1 MPVPK
6 IKKFSRSKITEQEP
20 NEEFNEEY
28 NEPIQPI
35 VKVKKPRNKKV
46 KAPIYE
52 YGEKELEQ
60 EPEPIIEQDDFELP
74 DVGPLEFDT
83 DFLRELNNENYEKE
97 DKKETNDTVGKI
109 QPLTQSEQI
118 INQLIR
124 GKNTGKKQPKK
135 QKEIKSLFEDDDS
148 LFDEIGTE
156 CLGREKREMIAKI
169 NQYKNL
175 FPDELKKFK
184 IKKGANTQELKV
196 YLEEMETIVDCSSVE
211 NFLTDSVL
219 QCIRMVE
226 GVSSYSSKYNIQ
238 GCADLLKSNK
248 QFHSLCKQLYIKYK
262 VFSAVPAEWQLLILV
277 STTAYIAKAK
287 NSNRGN
293 IEAFLNQPVNN

>member
-1 MPVPK
+1 MPPIPK

-52 YGEKELEQ
+52 YGGEEPAEHQ
-60 EPEPIIEQDDFELP
+60 EPEPIIEDDFELP

-97 DKKETNDTVGKI
+97 DTVKETI
-109 QPLTQSEQI
+109 QQPLTQSEQI

-262 VFSAVPAEWQLLILV
+262 VFSAVPAEYQLIMLV
-277 STTAYIAKAK
+277 ATTAYIAKAK

>member
-1 MPVPK
+1 MPPIPK

-52 YGEKELEQ
+52 YGGEEPPEHQ
-60 EPEPIIEQDDFELP
+60 EPEPIIEDDFELP

-97 DKKETNDTVGKI
+97 DTVKETI
-109 QPLTQSEQI
+109 QQPLTQSEQI

-262 VFSAVPAEWQLLILV
+262 VFSAVPAEYQLIMLV
-277 STTAYIAKAK
+277 ATTAYIAKAK

>member
-52 YGEKELEQ
+52 YGGDEPPEHQ
-60 EPEPIIEQDDFELP
+60 EPEPIIEDDFELP

-97 DKKETNDTVGKI
+97 DTVKETI
-109 QPLTQSEQI
+109 QQPLTQSEQI

-175 FPDELKKFK
+175 FPDELKKSGMAAFTLD
-184 IKKGANTQELKV
+184 GNRV
-196 YLEEMETIVDCSSVE
+196 RRVSVE
-211 NFLTDSVL
+211 VNARNATQAWVTQGLKPAMTVIVYPSSAVKD
-219 QCIRMVE
+219 
-226 GVSSYSSKYNIQ
+226 GVSAHRRS
-238 GCADLLKSNK
+238 
-248 QFHSLCKQLYIKYK
+248 
-262 VFSAVPAEWQLLILV
+262 P
-277 STTAYIAKAK
+277 
-287 NSNRGN
+287 
-293 IEAFLNQPVNN
+293 